1 MCYGEIENNITL
13 VLESSL
19 QSVLSSLNISLPSS
33 DKIKVELEIP
43 KDKSHGDLSSNIAMK
58 ISRIASMPPI
68 KFANLLKTKFE
79 EMVPS
84 SPHGGSVD
92 LVEVKPPG
100 FINFFVSKEYLFDTI
115 KDVVRKGDNYG
126 ASDYGGGVKM
136 QIEFVSAN
144 PTGPLTIA
152 HARQAAL
159 GDSLANIM
167 TFLNYDVT
175 REYYLNDEGNQMNIL
190 GRSIRARYMSLCG
203 REEPLPDDG
212 YKGSYV
218 IDIAKDIEKEHGR
231 GYLNAEGIDHFREF
245 GLAWILTDIKKDL
258 KDFGVNFDVW
268 YSQKSL
274 RESGKVEKAVAILK
288 DKGFVYE
295 SEQAVWFKST
305 LFGDDKDRVIYK
317 SDGTAT
323 YLTPDI
329 AYHLEKF
336 NRGFKKL
343 IDIWGPDH
351 HGYIPRM
358 KAAVKALGYPEDSLS
373 VLIVQLATLYRNGQ
387 VLSMSTRAGEFVT
400 LREVMDEVGKDV
412 ARFCFIMRRMSSHL
426 EFDMDVVKKE
436 SSENPVFYI
445 QYAHA
450 RIWSI
455 FKYGKEASSATEIGG
470 TLPVTEIDRTS
481 SATEIGGTLLSA
493 EFDPCL
499 LKTPEEIEIMRELR
513 QFPAIVVSSAKMLE
527 PYIVLQYLQDL
538 AGSFHSFYNK
548 HRVVG
553 DDPNLTKARVM
564 LVNCIRIVLA
574 NGLRLLGVSLP
585 KKM

>member
-1 MCYGEIENNITL
+1 MHYGEIEKNITL

-19 QSVLSSLNISLPSS
+19 QSVLSRLSVQPPSPQEI
-33 DKIKVELEIP
+33 KIELEIP
-43 KDKSHGDLSSNIAMK
+43 KERSHGDLSSNIALR
-58 ISRIASMPPI
+58 ISKLASKPPVE
-68 KFANLLKTKFE
+68 FANLLKAKLE
-79 EMVPS
+79 ESIPS
-84 SPHGGSVD
+84 SPLKGAID
-92 LVEVKPPG
+92 RVEVKGPG
-100 FINFFVSKEYLFDTI
+100 FINFFVSKDFLSGILLEILKEDSNFGSSNI
-115 KDVVRKGDNYG
+115 AGP
-126 ASDYGGGVKM
+126 VKM

-167 TFLNYDVT
+167 TFLGYDVT
-175 REYYLNDEGNQMNIL
+175 REYYLNDEGNQMNML
-190 GRSIRARYMSLCG
+190 GLSIRSRYLSLCG
-203 REEPLPDDG
+203 VDEPLPDDG

-218 IDIAKDIEKEHGR
+218 IDIAKDFMKEHGK
-231 GYLNAEGIDHFREF
+231 DHVKTKETDIFREF
-245 GLAWILTDIKKDL
+245 GLQWILEGIKKDL
-258 KDFGVNFDVW
+258 DDFGVKFDVW

-274 RESGKVEKAVAILK
+274 RESGKVEKAIDTLRG
-288 DKGFVYE
+288 KGFIYE
-295 SEQAVWFKST
+295 SEGAVWFKST

-317 SDGTAT
+317 SDGSAT

-351 HGYIPRM
+351 HGYIPRI
-358 KAAVKALGYPEDSLS
+358 KAAIKALGYPEDSLS

-387 VLSMSTRAGEFVT
+387 VASMSTRAGEFVT

-412 ARFCFIMRRMSSHL
+412 SRFCFIMRRMSSHL
-426 EFDMDVVKKE
+426 EFDLDVVKKE
-436 SSENPVFYI
+436 SAENPVYYI

-455 FKYGKEASSATEIGG
+455 LEYGKGADI
-470 TLPVTEIDRTS
+470 
-481 SATEIGGTLLSA
+481 SA
-493 EFDPCL
+493 EFDPGL
-499 LKTPEEIEIMRELR
+499 LKSPEEIEIMRMLR
-513 QFPAIVVSSAKMLE
+513 QFPLIVVSSARTLE
-527 PYIVLQYLQDL
+527 PYVVLQYLQDL

-548 HRVVG
+548 HRVVS
-553 DDPNLTKARVM
+553 DDPRLTKSRVV
-564 LVNCIRIVLA
+564 LVDCVRVVLA